1 MGNPRAGIAL
11 IVAAISSVALVWV
24 PSGGVAA
31 AGPSLATTAASYQN
45 VADEQILDGV
55 VEPVRQ
61 STVSAEFVGRI
72 EEINF
77 DVDDF
82 VPKGSVLIRFRD
94 NEQRARLAQG
104 KAAQEEAKAR
114 LTEAR
119 QDYQRIKNLVAK
131 KLVAQSDM
139 DRVTAALNSAEARLA
154 AAEAQVK
161 VAQEQLDHTVI
172 KAPYSGF
179 VVARQVEV
187 GETVQVGQPLMTG
200 ISVEDLRVM
209 VQVPQSFIT
218 AVSKQDRATISF
230 PGEQIPNVTVDHLT
244 VFPYADPQSHTVK
257 VRMNLPKDIQGVR
270 SGTFVKVAFVT
281 GESRHLLIPQQAVV
295 HRSELTAVYV
305 MDKEGGIS
313 LRQVRA
319 GRIRGNDMIEIL
331 SGLEEGENVALD
343 PVEAGLALKERRA
356 AHGQ

>member
-1 MGNPRAGIAL
+1 MGSPRVGHTL
-11 IVAAISSVALVWV
+11 IVAFASSIALWLV
-24 PSGGVAA
+24 PSWVEAA
-31 AGPSLATTAASYQN
+31 SGPLATATASYQS
-45 VADEQILDGV
+45 VTDEQILDGV

-104 KAAQEEAKAR
+104 KAAQAEAKAR

-119 QDYQRIKNLVAK
+119 QEYQRIKNLVAK

-139 DRVTAALNSAEARLA
+139 DRVTAALNSAEARMT

-161 VAQEQLDHTVI
+161 VAQEQLDRTVI
-172 KAPYSGF
+172 KAPYDGF
-179 VVARQVEV
+179 VVARHVEV

-200 ISVEDLRVM
+200 LSVDDLRVT
-209 VQVPQSFIT
+209 VQVPQSFIA
-218 AVSKQDRATISF
+218 AVSSLDRATISF
-230 PGEQIPNVTVDHLT
+230 PGEQLSSVTVQHLT
-244 VFPYADPQSHTVK
+244 VFPYADPLSHTVK
-257 VRMNLPKDIQGVR
+257 VRMNLPKDLHGVR

-281 GESRHLLIPQQAVV
+281 GESPQLLVPRQAVV
-295 HRSELTAVYV
+295 RRSELTAVYV
-305 MDKEGGIS
+305 SDKDGVIS
-313 LRQVRA
+313 LRQVRT
-319 GRIRGNDMIEIL
+319 GQLRDNNMIEML
-331 SGLEEGENVALD
+331 SGLEDGEKVVLD
-343 PVEAGLALKERRA
+343 PIQAGLVLKERQA
-356 AHGQ
+356 ADGE

>member
-1 MGNPRAGIAL
+1 MGNPRAGTTLIAALAGSIAL
-11 IVAAISSVALVWV
+11 SCVSSL
-24 PSGGVAA
+24 AA
-31 AGPSLATTAASYQN
+31 AGPLATTAASDQI

-104 KAAQEEAKAR
+104 KAAREEAKAR

-119 QDYQRIKNLVAK
+119 QEFQRIQNLVAR
-131 KLVAQSDM
+131 KLVAQSEM
-139 DRVTAALNSAEARLA
+139 DRVTAALNSAAARLA

-161 VAQEQLDHTVI
+161 VAEEQLDRTVI

-179 VVARQVEV
+179 VVARHVEV

-200 ISVEDLRVM
+200 LSVENLRVT
-209 VQVPQSFIT
+209 VQVPQSFI
-218 AVSKQDRATISF
+218 AVVSSQDRARITF
-230 PGEQIPNVTVDHLT
+230 PGEQLPSVTVEHLT
-244 VFPYADPQSHTVK
+244 VFPYADPLSHTVK
-257 VRMNLPKDIQGVR
+257 VRMNLPKDLQGVR

-281 GESRHLLIPQQAVV
+281 GESRHLLVPRQAVV

-305 MDKEGGIS
+305 AEKDGGIS
-313 LRQVRA
+313 LRQVRT
-319 GRIRGNDMIEIL
+319 GRERGNDMIEVL
-331 SGLEEGENVALD
+331 SGLEAGENVVLD
-343 PVEAGLALKERRA
+343 PVQAGLALKERQA
-356 AHGQ
+356 AHGE

>member
-1 MGNPRAGIAL
+1 MGYPRMRKTL
-11 IVAAISSVALVWV
+11 VAAIA
-24 PSGGVAA
+24 GGVALLYLPA
-31 AGPSLATTAASYQN
+31 WGAMTQPLATAAVGYRT
-45 VADEQILDGV
+45 VADEQILDGI

-94 NEQRARLAQG
+94 NEQRARLAQS
-104 KAAQEEAKAR
+104 KAAEAEAKAR
-114 LTEAR
+114 LVETRQEYRRTE
-119 QDYQRIKNLVAK
+119 NLVAK
-131 KLVAQSDM
+131 KLVAQSEM

-154 AAEAQVK
+154 AAKGQVK
-161 VAQEQLDHTVI
+161 VAEEQLERTVI

-179 VVARQVEV
+179 VVARHVEV

-200 ISVEDLRVM
+200 LSVGDLRVA
-209 VQVPQSFIT
+209 VQVPQSFVA
-218 AVSKQDRATISF
+218 AVAGRNRATILF
-230 PGEQIPNVTVDHLT
+230 PGEKLPAVTVDHLT

-257 VRMNLPKDIQGVR
+257 VRMNLPRDIQGVR

-281 GESRHLLIPQQAVV
+281 GESRQLLVPRRAVV

-305 MDKEGGIS
+305 VGKDGNIS
-313 LRQVRA
+313 LRQVRT
-319 GRIRGNDMIEIL
+319 GQVRDSNMIEVL
-331 SGLEEGENVALD
+331 SGLEEGETVALD
-343 PVEAGLALKERRA
+343 PVQAGLALKERRT
-356 AHGQ
+356 AHGE